1 MPRTVGTH
9 GETPAI
15 YIFLSSLHSIFD
27 PVNASLAVP
36 ANLCPS
42 PQVLNSPAAH
52 RKRKT
57 RRPVENPQERKFH
70 VKFLVNAFAEWI
82 MRQACR
88 FLFYWVYGGVE
99 GTEEQPAESVDL
111 STISWKED

>member
-1 MPRTVGTH
+1 VDNKVWC
-9 GETPAI
+9 
-15 YIFLSSLHSIFD
+15 FLEGFALGLRIFD

-57 RRPVENPQERKFH
+57 RRPVENPQEQKFH
-70 VKFLVNAFAEWI
+70 VKFLVNAFAE
-82 MRQACR
+82 
-88 FLFYWVYGGVE
+88 
-99 GTEEQPAESVDL
+99 
-111 STISWKED
+111 